1 MYGSL
6 RRLLGLATNIYCLLC
21 GPSKSSD
28 NLRNNLPIVS
38 TDTSLGKTRGSLR
51 VESVSKRRGSVAVLD
66 DVSLD
71 VRPGE
76 FVTLLGP
83 SGCGKTTLLRQ
94 IAGLDEVDAGRISIS
109 GSDVTAMKAHLRPVH
124 TVFQS
129 YALFPHLSVF
139 ENVAF
144 GLRIRGRPADEIQSR
159 VSKVLSAV
167 HLEGFD
173 SRAPSEIS
181 GGQGQRVALARALVL
196 EPDILLLDEPL
207 AALDAQLRSAMR
219 GELVLLQRLL
229 GITFVLV
236 THDLEEAIECSS
248 RIAVMRGGRIAQ
260 YAAPEEIFERPTSVY
275 VAGLVGMENI
285 LEGRVMGRSATG
297 TRVDLGFTEIE
308 IPVAPSGPKVKIGL
322 HGEHIAVAP
331 DEGGLSGTL
340 IDVRYLG
347 EAIRCHIRVGE
358 ATLVANVSPRDP
370 VRTGDRVS
378 LVIPPTSWIPLS
390 E

>member
-1 MYGSL
+1 MSPE
-6 RRLLGLATNIYCLLC
+6 I
-21 GPSKSSD
+21 
-28 NLRNNLPIVS
+28 LPE
-38 TDTSLGKTRGSLR
+38 KTRGSLF
-51 VESVSKRRGSVAVLD
+51 VESVSKTRGSVAVLEN
-66 DVSLD
+66 VSLN

-83 SGCGKTTLLRQ
+83 SGCGKTTLLRLV
-94 IAGLDEVDAGRISIS
+94 AGLDEVDAGRISIS
-109 GSDVTAMKAHLRPVH
+109 GNDVTVMKAHLRPVH

-144 GLRIRGRPADEIQSR
+144 GLRIRGREEVEIKSR

-173 SRAPSEIS
+173 ARTPAEIS

-219 GELVLLQRLL
+219 SELVLLQRSL

-248 RIAVMRGGRIAQ
+248 RIAVMRAGRIAQ
-260 YAAPEEIFERPTSVY
+260 
-275 VAGLVGMENI
+275 
-285 LEGRVMGRSATG
+285 
-297 TRVDLGFTEIE
+297 
-308 IPVAPSGPKVKIGL
+308 
-322 HGEHIAVAP
+322 
-331 DEGGLSGTL
+331 
-340 IDVRYLG
+340 
-347 EAIRCHIRVGE
+347 
-358 ATLVANVSPRDP
+358 
-370 VRTGDRVS
+370 
-378 LVIPPTSWIPLS
+378 
-390 E
+390 